1 MLGVH
6 IAILSRSRFIF
17 STRRLIEAAKERGHD
32 LTVINTLACAL
43 VMVNGKFTMLH
54 HGEPLEKP
62 DVVIPRIGTS
72 VTEYGMSVVK
82 QFELMGVPVLN
93 NRRAIA
99 LSRDKLRAAQFMA
112 SAGLATPPTVALR
125 DPAGL
130 ESLVDQLGGPPV
142 IVKPVR
148 GTQGVGVMLMESVES
163 IRAISETMWGLG
175 QNFVMQKFIAEAR
188 GRDIRAFVV
197 GRKVV
202 AAMRRVS
209 DTRDFRANIHRGG
222 RGEPL
227 TLPRAYAQLAVK
239 ASTKMGLDVAGVD
252 LLETRLGP
260 MLLEVNSSPGLE
272 GIERYTGVNVAA
284 AIIKRAEHLSK
295 QRVRRDM
302 TG

>member
-1 MLGVH
+1 VH

-32 LTVINTLACAL
+32 VTVVNTLACAI
-43 VMVNGKFTMLH
+43 VMVGGKFSILH
-54 HGEPLEKP
+54 HGEPLERP

-82 QFELMGVPVLN
+82 QFELMGIPVLN

-130 ESLVDQLGGPPV
+130 EVLVEQMGGPPV

-209 DTRDFRANIHRGG
+209 HPTDFRANIHRGG

-227 TLPRAYAQLAVK
+227 KLPRAYAQLAIK
-239 ASTKMGLDVAGVD
+239 ASTQMGLEVAGVD
-252 LLETRLGP
+252 LLETKKGP
-260 MLLEVNSSPGLE
+260 LLLEVNSSPGLE
-272 GIERYTGVNVAA
+272 GIERYTGIDVATT
-284 AIIKRAEHLSK
+284 IIQRAEELTK
-295 QRVRRDM
+295 RRVRRDM
-302 TG
+302 TS

>member
-130 ESLVDQLGGPPV
+130 EELVDQMGGPPV

-209 DTRDFRANIHRGG
+209 NTRDFRANIHRGG

-239 ASTKMGLDVAGVD
+239 ASTKMGLEVAGVD

>member
-1 MLGVH
+1 MR

-17 STRRLIEAAKERGHD
+17 STRRLIEAAKDRGHD
-32 LTVINTLACAL
+32 VTVVNTLACAL
-43 VMVNGKFTMLH
+43 GMVNGQFTLLH
-54 HGEPLEKP
+54 HGEPIERP
-62 DVVIPRIGTS
+62 DVVLPRIGTS
-72 VTEYGMSVVK
+72 ITEYGMAVVK
-82 QFELMGVPVLN
+82 QFEMMHIPVLN

-125 DPAGL
+125 DPTGL
-130 ESLVDQLGGPPV
+130 DALVAQLGGPPV
-142 IVKPVR
+142 IVKPIR

-175 QNFVMQKFIAEAR
+175 QNFVMQKFIAESR

-209 DTRDFRANIHRGG
+209 SGKEFRANIHRGG
-222 RGEPL
+222 RGEKL
-227 TLPRAYAQLAVK
+227 TLPRAYARLAVK
-239 ASTKMGLDVAGVD
+239 ASTKMGLEVAGVD
-252 LLETRLGP
+252 MLETSKGP
-260 MLLEVNSSPGLE
+260 VLLEVNSSPGLE
-272 GIERYTGVNVAA
+272 GIEQYTGIDVAE
-284 AIIKRAEHLSK
+284 AIIVRAEELAK
-295 QRVRRDM
+295 RPPRRDI

>member
-1 MLGVH
+1 LVH

-32 LTVINTLACAL
+32 VTVVNTLACAL
-43 VMVNGKFTMLH
+43 VMVGGKFTMLH
-54 HGEPLEKP
+54 HGEPLERP
-62 DVVIPRIGTS
+62 NVVIPRIGTS

-82 QFELMGVPVLN
+82 QFELMGIPVLN

-130 ESLVDQLGGPPV
+130 EALGEQRGGPPL

-209 DTRDFRANIHRGG
+209 DKRDFRANIHRGG

-227 TLPRAYAQLAVK
+227 KLPRALAQLAIK
-239 ASTKMGLDVAGVD
+239 ASTQMGLEVAGVD
-252 LLETRLGP
+252 LLETRNGP

-272 GIERYTGVNVAA
+272 GIERFTGIDVAA
-284 AIIKRAEHLSK
+284 AIIQRAEELSK
-295 QRVRRDM
+295 RPVRRDM